1 MSEKG
6 TIAYQEMTGDGWQTC
21 GIVSYG
27 RHAPRSRQL
36 PIMLKLYE
44 AGLGVRRVVESY
56 YERGRT
62 WNRPVINSTTVKFD
76 TAGVYEQALQREPD
90 GDILFAN

>member
-36 PIMLKLYE
+36 PVMLKLYE
-44 AGLGVRRVVESY
+44 AGMGVRRVVESY

-62 WNRPVINSTTVKFD
+62 WNRPVLRTERVPLTMQ
-76 TAGVYEQALQREPD
+76 GVYEQALRR
-90 GDILFAN
+90 